1 MAIATTAGKIV
12 QRIVPQND
20 AEGIAFVALLGGV
33 INGGLTFL
41 SGEGVSWDRAG
52 ARNNSW
58 ALEPTIPVPRFSADY
73 RTPTLANIAYAS
85 AVGSIV
91 GGLGMWFLL
100 MSINAEQKQ
109 FEVQMRQMLR
119 NTRR

>member
-1 MAIATTAGKIV
+1 
-12 QRIVPQND
+12 
-20 AEGIAFVALLGGV
+20 
-33 INGGLTFL
+33 
-41 SGEGVSWDRAG
+41 
-52 ARNNSW
+52 
-58 ALEPTIPVPRFSADY
+58 
-73 RTPTLANIAYAS
+73 AYAS